1 MSDTSF
7 LSSLSFFNNE
17 SEYHGINIREPE
29 STAESELRVLNNRIP
44 RKALKHDAQRTT
56 LSPGSGDDGK
66 SFSICLWLG
75 NLMKL
80 AESLLPRRDTLYRTP
95 TASLPPPKNSHKF
108 LRRRQ
113 LRKLLLKGF
122 LRFFITVTLIV
133 TFLWTIFGYAKKP
146 VMVDGQK
153 RIFNTLVTAL
163 SMSLGIA
170 IASSFKEVAI
180 NIRWWVLSRRK
191 RPLSEVSAIVQSKP
205 AWKLTHLQVD
215 AILEAGSLTSLTVL
229 AVKSTRDLKPK
240 IAIICLLWVLIN
252 IVRIVTQDLIHSC
265 SH

>member
-29 STAESELRVLNNRIP
+29 STAESELRALNHKIP
-44 RKALKHDAQRTT
+44 RKALKHDAQSTT
-56 LSPGSGDDGK
+56 LSPGTDDDGK

-75 NLMKL
+75 NLMEL
-80 AESLLPRRDTLYRTP
+80 AESLLPHHDTLYRTP

-108 LRRRQ
+108 IRRRQ

-122 LRFFITVTLIV
+122 VRFFITVTL
-133 TFLWTIFGYAKKP
+133 TATLLWTIFGYAKKP
-146 VMVDGQK
+146 VMVDRQK

-191 RPLSEVSAIVQSKP
+191 RPLSEVSAIVPSKP

-229 AVKSTRDLKPK
+229 AMKSTRDLKLK
-240 IAIICLLWVLIN
+240 IAIICLSWVLIN
-252 IVRIVTQDLIHSC
+252 IVRIVTQDLLHSC